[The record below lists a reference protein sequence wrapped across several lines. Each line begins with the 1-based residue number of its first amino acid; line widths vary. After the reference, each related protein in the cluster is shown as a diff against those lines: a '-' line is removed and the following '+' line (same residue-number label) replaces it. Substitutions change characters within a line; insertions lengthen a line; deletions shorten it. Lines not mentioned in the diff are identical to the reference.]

1 MPNVVI
7 LGSTGSI
14 GTQTLDVLQHL
25 PGYRPIALAAGRNT
39 ALLKSQ
45 IERFRPQRAA
55 VAEQMAAELLQKEC
69 GLPVGYGP
77 GALCELAALPEA
89 DIVVVAL
96 VGAAGVEPTLAALKA
111 GKRVALANKES
122 LVIAGHLVQEYLSQ
136 IIPVDSEHSA
146 LWHCLYGRERDQ
158 VDSLVLTA
166 SGGPFLNR
174 PESLAEVSIE
184 AALNHPRW
192 RMGGKISIDSATL
205 MNKGLEVI
213 EAHWLFGFPY
223 DRIEVVIHPESIIHS
238 LIRLK
243 DGSYLAQLGPT
254 DMRIPIQYALTYP
267 EVHPTPVKPLDL
279 VEVGSLTFAA
289 VDRERFP
296 SLDLAYAAGRAGG
309 EQPVALNAANEVAVE
324 LFLAGRIRFTDI
336 ARLVED
342 VTRAFSGQ
350 SFLSLEQILDVD
362 RRARQLAQ
370 NWVSS
375 GKPIPRGD
383 Q

>member
-1 MPNVVI
+1 
-7 LGSTGSI
+7 
-14 GTQTLDVLQHL
+14 
-25 PGYRPIALAAGRNT
+25 
-39 ALLKSQ
+39 
-45 IERFRPQRAA
+45 
-55 VAEQMAAELLQKEC
+55 
-69 GLPVGYGP
+69 
-77 GALCELAALPEA
+77 
-89 DIVVVAL
+89 
-96 VGAAGVEPTLAALKA
+96 
-111 GKRVALANKES
+111 
-122 LVIAGHLVQEYLSQ
+122 
-136 IIPVDSEHSA
+136 
-146 LWHCLYGRERDQ
+146 
-158 VDSLVLTA
+158 
-166 SGGPFLNR
+166 
-174 PESLAEVSIE
+174 
-184 AALNHPRW
+184 
-192 RMGGKISIDSATL
+192 L

-370 NWVSS
+370 NWASS